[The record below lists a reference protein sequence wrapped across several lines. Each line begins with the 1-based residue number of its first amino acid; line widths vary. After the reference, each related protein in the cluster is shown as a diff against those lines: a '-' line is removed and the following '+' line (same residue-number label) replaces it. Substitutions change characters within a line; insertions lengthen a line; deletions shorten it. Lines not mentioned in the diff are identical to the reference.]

1 MIICSGGKMK
11 TINELVDLL
20 NKTQETDIHLVH
32 EGSDEYKPGNHCW
45 ERQEAFEETVNG
57 ITTEAQ
63 VLFDAN
69 CGHMALYVNGAI
81 GSTSSKA
88 ITLNGFIAV
97 DKAYYGTEKCLF
109 RQVD

>member
-1 MIICSGGKMK
+1 MK

-32 EGSDEYKPGNHCW
+32 DGSDEYKPGNHYW

-57 ITTEAQ
+57 TTTEAQ
-63 VLFDAN
+63 VLFDTN

-81 GSTSSKA
+81 GSSSNKVSKA
-88 ITLNGFIAV
+88 LALGKFIAV
-97 DKAYYGTEKCLF
+97 DKSYYGTEKCLF

>member
-1 MIICSGGKMK
+1 MK
-11 TINELVDLL
+11 TIDELVELL

-32 EGSDEYKPGNHCW
+32 DGSQEYKVGKHCW

-69 CGHMALYVNGAI
+69 YGHMALYVDGAI
-81 GSTSSKA
+81 GSSSGKG
-88 ITLNGFIAV
+88 ITLGNFIAV
-97 DKAYYGTEKCLF
+97 DKSYYGTEKGLF

>member
-1 MIICSGGKMK
+1 MK

-20 NKTQETDIHLVH
+20 NESQETDIHEVWD
-32 EGSDEYKPGNHCW
+32 GSKEYKVGKHCW
-45 ERQEAFEETVNG
+45 ERQEAFEETEGG

-69 CGHMALYVNGAI
+69 YGHMALYVNGAI

-88 ITLNGFIAV
+88 ITLHGFIAV

>member
-1 MIICSGGKMK
+1 MK

-32 EGSDEYKPGNHCW
+32 DGSKEYKVGKHYW
-45 ERQEAFEETVNG
+45 ERQEALEETVNG

-69 CGHMALYVNGAI
+69 YGHMALYVDGAI
-81 GSTSSKA
+81 GSSSNKVSKA
-88 ITLNGFIAV
+88 LTLGEFVAV
-97 DKAYYGTEKCLF
+97 DKSYYGTEKCLF

>member
-1 MIICSGGKMK
+1 MK

-32 EGSDEYKPGNHCW
+32 DGSDEYKPGNLCW
-45 ERQEAFEETVNG
+45 ERQEAFEETEGG

-69 CGHMALYVNGAI
+69 YGHMALYVDGQIQN
-81 GSTSSKA
+81 SYSKA
-88 ITLNGFIAV
+88 IVLGTFMAV
-97 DKAYYGTEKCLF
+97 DKLYYGTEKYLF
-109 RQVD
+109 RRVD

>member
-1 MIICSGGKMK
+1 MK

-32 EGSDEYKPGNHCW
+32 DDSKEYKVGKHYW
-45 ERQEAFEETVNG
+45 ERQEAFEET
-57 ITTEAQ
+57 IADETIEAQ

-69 CGHMALYVNGAI
+69 YGYMALYANGEI
-81 GSTSSKA
+81 QSSSSKA
-88 ITLNGFIAV
+88 VTLGEFMAV
-97 DKAYYGTEKCLF
+97 DNSYYGTEKCLF